1 MARLHEG
8 DVVVWPG
15 EMQLGGANRRTCV
28 VISADVNNK
37 LASTVVLLPLT
48 SDLSQKGNLLR
59 PLIAASR
66 ENGLRADSLALCEQP
81 VTLPL
86 TAIEGPY
93 GRINSDDLDLLRGR
107 LGWVLGI
114 QA

>member
-15 EMQLGGANRRTCV
+15 DMQLGGANRRTCV

-37 LASTVVLLPLT
+37 LASTVVVLPLS
-48 SDLSQKGNLLR
+48 SDLSQKGNLMR
-59 PLIAASR
+59 PFIAATR
-66 ENGLRADSLALCEQP
+66 ENGIRADSLALCEQP

-93 GRINSDDLDLLRGR
+93 GRLSPYDLELLRGR

-114 QA
+114 AC

>member
-15 EMQLGGANRRTCV
+15 EMQLGGASRRTCV

-37 LASTVVLLPLT
+37 LASTVVVLPLT
-48 SDLSQKGNLLR
+48 SDLGQKGNLMR
-59 PLIAASR
+59 PLITATR
-66 ENGLRADSLALCEQP
+66 GNGLRADSLALCEQP

-86 TAIEGPY
+86 SALEGPY
-93 GRINSDDLDLLRGR
+93 GRIDPDDLELLRGR

>member
-15 EMQLGGANRRTCV
+15 DMQLGGSARRTCV
-28 VISADVNNK
+28 VISADVNNN

-48 SDLSQKGNLLR
+48 TDLSQKGNLMR
-59 PLIAASR
+59 PLITASR
-66 ENGLRADSLALCEQP
+66 DNGLRADSLALCEQP

-93 GRINSDDLDLLRGR
+93 GRIDADDLELLRGR